1 MFRTV
6 RLRTVALTLGLACVA
21 MALFATAAPAIVSTI
36 TVKGKKLTYT
46 QCPGS
51 VISSA
56 KNPAPHKDCVKDPKF
71 APIEA
76 FATFKASD
84 KSLGA
89 ADFDAYVVFEEL
101 GCAQPSVPATVVG
114 NAGKF
119 TVLVSH
125 QFQSPGKTE
134 AFVIVQPAGDPA
146 PVLPSSCNFD
156 VFPAAAFVYVDVKFK
171 FDKKY
176 SS

>member
-1 MFRTV
+1 MFRTSK
-6 RLRTVALTLGLACVA
+6 LRHGSLVLGLACVA

-76 FATFKASD
+76 FATFKALD

-134 AFVIVQPAGDPA
+134 AFVIVQPHGAPA
-146 PVLPSSCNFD
+146 PVFDCNFD
-156 VFPAAAFVYVDVKFK
+156 DFPAAAFVSVDVKFK